1 MKRLYMQESE
11 RERGRERAAHDL
23 DWEQLQTNQGNSGAQ
38 FEVKK
43 KIPIQIVATFPFK
56 PKQGGS
62 YSVVL
67 ATY

>member
-43 KIPIQIVATFPFK
+43 NTNTDCGNVSF
-56 PKQGGS
+56 
-62 YSVVL
+62 
-67 ATY
+67 